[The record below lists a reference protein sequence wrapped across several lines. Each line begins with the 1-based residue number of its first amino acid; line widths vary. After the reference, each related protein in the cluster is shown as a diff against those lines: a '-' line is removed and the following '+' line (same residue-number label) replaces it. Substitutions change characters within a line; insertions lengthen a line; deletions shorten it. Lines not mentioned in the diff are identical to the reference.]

1 MKRGRTC
8 PSSKKITVSLHME
21 GWLWNVVDQVADNR
35 SKFFRELLLD
45 EMREEL
51 VSQKVMAENG
61 EVTELLG
68 EVYLSINIYKSKL
81 KAAVAER
88 LPVRSKIRVTAQDE
102 LRSKIM
108 GIHLEKWLCDIAGK
122 IAHNR
127 SVLFKN
133 LLIKTIKAELLRAG
147 LVEKDTFMTEE
158 NAESYILLK
167 RQLTMHVS

>member
-1 MKRGRTC
+1 
-8 PSSKKITVSLHME
+8 ME